1 MDNPNYI
8 KAKTNHGSLES
19 AINFNREFFNHSE
32 TVAKEIIEK
41 LISYTISISYQNDI
55 EKKVPEKCWN
65 YMQKILDDFIHLEYI
80 CRDRDDFNLNFES
93 KKVHSIED
101 NYSQKSGKNLLRL
114 ESEMFKG
121 LREKDNFALLNEID
135 TFENIDGGDNNIM
148 DFEMKYRVRDRFDNE
163 IDKNIFFDNQYQ
175 GVNEWSILPEPVNI

>member
-1 MDNPNYI
+1 MDNFNYI
-8 KAKTNHGSLES
+8 KAKTNHVNLEG
-19 AINFNREFFNHSE
+19 ANYFNREFHNHSE

-80 CRDRDDFNLNFES
+80 CRDRDDFSLNVES
-93 KKVHSIED
+93 KKVPSIED
-101 NYSQKSGKNLLRL
+101 NFSQNSGKNMHRL

-148 DFEMKYRVRDRFDNE
+148 DFGMKYRIKDGFENE

-175 GVNEWSILPEPVNI
+175 GVNEWSILPEPVKI